1 MLQAALKKHEGV
13 LKLWPPK
20 SFKLFVMYYKQGQN
34 MVLHMDIYIYM
45 VHGHPFHIGNPYAM
59 GIKRIVVNG

>member
-1 MLQAALKKHEGV
+1 
-13 LKLWPPK
+13 
-20 SFKLFVMYYKQGQN
+20 

-59 GIKRIVVNG
+59 GIKKIVVNG